1 MMTRA
6 AYACPEWCVRPDHD
20 ADELRAGDIV
30 VHYGPEF
37 GSFIGIMGETT
48 EGLAATLTDDNR
60 DDLTS
65 GELRQLAADALA
77 AAAWLER
84 VQA

>member
-6 AYACPEWCVRPDHD
+6 LYACPEWCVRPDHD
-20 ADELRAGDIV
+20 ADELGPESRIF
-30 VHYGPEF
+30 HYGPEF

-48 EGLAATLTDDNR
+48 EDLAATLTDDNR

-84 VQA
+84 VRG